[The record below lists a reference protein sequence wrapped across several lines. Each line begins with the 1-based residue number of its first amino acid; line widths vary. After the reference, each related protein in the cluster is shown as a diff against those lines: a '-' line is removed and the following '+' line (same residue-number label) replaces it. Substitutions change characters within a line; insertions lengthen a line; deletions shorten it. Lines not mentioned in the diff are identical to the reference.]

1 MSNISSI
8 NDFTRG
14 GQIFIHSLR
23 MFGQATKY
31 LIKIISL
38 LFIIMLVWF
47 TSLKTTQYD
56 RYLFYKFIGTEI
68 NLLISDK
75 QPRVTI
81 NNLQVK
87 HLKNKSVQ
95 MYAKTFVNHPRT
107 QLAIKKCI
115 QGFGTALYLT
125 FVSCLGILVVFVY
138 FFKFKGQL
146 QRKTTELRGGSLTD
160 PKTLTKLLKKA
171 KKASDICVAGVP
183 LVKNSE
189 VQHILLTGTT
199 GTGKSVCMKEIMD
212 QVRAKGQRAIV
223 YDIEGTFI
231 PKYFR
236 PGIDTILNPLD
247 PRCPAWNIW
256 QECQDAAD
264 FEAVASSLMPLHL
277 AGSDPFWIHS
287 ARTIFASAALKLDKD
302 NKRTNQALLQPL
314 FAENLAG
321 IGELLA
327 GSAAESLISEKNEK
341 TALSIKATLSTYCKA
356 LMYLKDDTKGPLFSI
371 RKWVEKDEGDG
382 WLFIASNAQKIDA
395 LKPLI
400 SVWLDVAAKSILSLS
415 QSAERRLWFFI
426 DELPSLHRL
435 PSLVN
440 TLSRCRKY
448 GGCFVSAIQDVHQ
461 LHSVY
466 GRDEA
471 ETLTSLFNTN
481 LCYRTKGPDSAVWM
495 SKVMG
500 SREIIEKKEGYSYG
514 ANDMRDGVSINQE
527 RRKETIVM
535 DSEFIQLDD
544 LEAYL
549 RLPGDW
555 PVTKVKFD
563 IKERAIA
570 DENELI
576 MPKILAQEILPI
588 QSLDLAEKE
597 GVVDIEAEKKK
608 KGVRLKRKEEVFD

>member
-1 MSNISSI
+1 MSKLSSI

-14 GQIFIHSLR
+14 GQIFMHSLR
-23 MFGQATKY
+23 MFGQASKY
-31 LIKIISL
+31 LIKTISV
-38 LFIIMLVWF
+38 LFIALLVWF
-47 TSLKTTQYD
+47 TSLNTNSYD
-56 RYLFYKFIGTEI
+56 RYLFYKFTSAEI
-68 NLLISDK
+68 NLLISAK
-75 QPRVTI
+75 KARVVVYNISSKATAKKP
-81 NNLQVK
+81 VE
-87 HLKNKSVQ
+87 

-107 QLAIKKCI
+107 QLAIKHCV
-115 QGFGTALYLT
+115 QGFSKALYSA
-125 FVSCLGILVVFVY
+125 FASCMLALLAFVY
-138 FFKFKGQL
+138 FFKYKGRG
-146 QRKTTELRGGSLTD
+146 QRKTTALRGGGLTD

-171 KKASDICVAGVP
+171 NKASDIRVAGVP
-183 LVKNSE
+183 IVKNTE

-199 GTGKSVCMKEIMD
+199 GTGKSVCMKELMD

-223 YDIEGTFI
+223 YDIEGSFI
-231 PKYFR
+231 PTYYR

-256 QECQDAAD
+256 QECQDTAD
-264 FEAVASSLMPLHL
+264 FESVASSLMPLHL

-287 ARTIFASAALKLDKD
+287 ARTIFASLASSLDKD
-302 NKRTNQALLQPL
+302 NKKLNQELLKPL
-314 FAENLAG
+314 FSENLAG
-321 IGELLA
+321 LGELLA
-327 GSAAESLISEKNEK
+327 GTPAESLISEKNEK

-356 LMYLKDDTKGPLFSI
+356 LMYLKDDTLGPLFSI
-371 RKWVEKDEGDG
+371 RRWVEADKGDG

-400 SVWLDVAAKSILSLS
+400 SVWLDVAAKSILSLPQS
-415 QSAERRLWFFI
+415 QQRRLWFFI

-448 GGCFVSAIQDVHQ
+448 GGCFVAAIQDVHQ

-471 ETLTSLFNTN
+471 ETLSALFNTN
-481 LCYRTKGPDSAVWM
+481 LCYRTKSPDSAYWM

-527 RRKETIVM
+527 RRKDTLVTE
-535 DSEFIQLDD
+535 SEFVQLGD

-555 PVTKVKFD
+555 PVAKVKFQV
-563 IKERAIA
+563 KNYE
-570 DENELI
+570 
-576 MPKILAQEILPI
+576 PKNILDF
-588 QSLDLAEKE
+588 SLDESLKKVEPISDGFEFSSLK
-597 GVVDIEAEKKK
+597 EAEKPVKMGYK
-608 KGVRLKRKEEVFD
+608 IKLSNVE

>member
-1 MSNISSI
+1 MSHQSGI

-14 GQIFIHSLR
+14 GQIFMHSLR
-23 MFGQATKY
+23 MFGQASKY
-31 LIKIISL
+31 LIKVISL
-38 LFIIMLVWF
+38 LFIILLIWV
-47 TSLKTTQYD
+47 TTLKTNPYD
-56 RYLFYKFIGTEI
+56 RYLFYKFASAEF
-68 NLLISDK
+68 NLLISGKSARIDIYNFQSK
-75 QPRVTI
+75 NRQTKP
-81 NNLQVK
+81 VK
-87 HLKNKSVQ
+87 L
-95 MYAKTFVNHPRT
+95 YAKSFVKHPRT
-107 QLAIKKCI
+107 QLAIKHCI
-115 QGFGTALYLT
+115 RGFGTALYLT
-125 FVSCLGILVVFVY
+125 FASCVAILFSFVY
-138 FFKFKGQL
+138 FFKFKGRS

-171 KKASDICVAGVP
+171 NKASDICIAGVP

-256 QECQDAAD
+256 QECQDSAD

-302 NKRTNQALLQPL
+302 NKRNNQALLQPL
-314 FAENLAG
+314 FSENLAG

-327 GSAAESLISEKNEK
+327 GSPAESLISEKNEK

-371 RKWVEKDEGDG
+371 RKWVETDEGDG

-448 GGCFVSAIQDVHQ
+448 GGCFVGAIQDVHQ

-471 ETLTSLFNTN
+471 ETLTALFNTN

-527 RRKETIVM
+527 RRKETIVI

-549 RLPGDW
+549 RLSGDW
-555 PVTKVKFD
+555 PVAKVKFEVKEQND
-563 IKERAIA
+563 INSVVLPR
-570 DENELI
+570 ELQATKRG
-576 MPKILAQEILPI
+576 PILDILPF
-588 QSLDLAEKE
+588 QSLE
-597 GVVDIEAEKKK
+597 EAENPIRNAIKA
-608 KGVRLKRKEEVFD
+608 KRVNVEEAQ

>member
-1 MSNISSI
+1 MSNPSSI

-14 GQIFIHSLR
+14 GQILIHSIR
-23 MFGQATKY
+23 MFGQAARY
-31 LIKIISL
+31 LMKVISVLFLVL
-38 LFIIMLVWF
+38 LCWF
-47 TSLKTTQYD
+47 TSIKTTHYD
-56 RYLFYKFIGTEI
+56 RYLFFKFVSAEV

-75 QPRVTI
+75 QTRI
-81 NNLQVK
+81 KIDNIYAK
-87 HLKNKSVQ
+87 KGKAKSVE

-115 QGFGTALYLT
+115 QGFGVALYLT
-125 FVSCLGILVVFVY
+125 FASCAIILVSFVY
-138 FFKFKGQL
+138 FFKLKGRL
-146 QRKTTELRGGSLTD
+146 QRKTTEVRGGSLTD

-171 KKASDICVAGVP
+171 KKASDISIAGVP

-199 GTGKSVCMKEIMD
+199 GTGKSVCMKELMD
-212 QVRAKGQRAIV
+212 QVRAKNQRAIV

-236 PGIDTILNPLD
+236 PGIDIILNPLD
-247 PRCPAWNIW
+247 SRCPAWNIW

-302 NKRTNQALLQPL
+302 NNRSNQALLQPL
-314 FAENLAG
+314 FSENLAG

-327 GSAAESLISEKNEK
+327 GSPAESLISEKNEK

-371 RKWVEKDEGDG
+371 RKWVEADQGDG
-382 WLFIASNAQKIDA
+382 WLFIASKTNKIDA
-395 LKPLI
+395 LKPLL
-400 SVWLDVAAKSILSLS
+400 SVWLDVAAKSILSLPES
-415 QSAERRLWFFI
+415 HERRLWFFM
-426 DELPSLHRL
+426 DELHSLHRL
-435 PSLVN
+435 PSLVD

-448 GGCFVSAIQDVHQ
+448 GGCFVGAIQDVHQ

-471 ETLTSLFNTN
+471 QTLTALFNTN
-481 LCYRTKGPDSAVWM
+481 ICYRTKGPDSAVWM

-527 RRKETIVM
+527 RRKETIVI
-535 DSEFIQLDD
+535 DSQFIQLDD
-544 LEAYL
+544 LEAYM

-555 PVTKVKFD
+555 PVAKVKFE
-563 IKERAIA
+563 IKEQMF
-570 DENELI
+570 ENSNIFPLNEGLEKINSASEL
-576 MPKILAQEILPI
+576 LPM
-588 QSLDLAEKE
+588 QSLD
-597 GVVDIEAEKKK
+597 EAEELIKKRIKIKRASPK
-608 KGVRLKRKEEVFD
+608 KEAV